1 MLELRAIR
9 DIGPGEEIC
18 VDYIGDRSY
27 LMARH
32 QRRSLL
38 RDTWG
43 FDIGE
48 ELAEKE
54 EEGVERRVLELLDK
68 IRTRLREKMCA
79 GDYTQGGGNISCK
92 KRKRTCCP
100 KKVP

>member
-48 ELAEKE
+48 ELVGQE
-54 EEGVERRVLELLDK
+54 EEDVERRVLEQPLVVYLSV
-68 IRTRLREKMCA
+68 REVKNYSKA
-79 GDYTQGGGNISCK
+79 LITY
-92 KRKRTCCP
+92 P
-100 KKVP
+100 KKKVSNSCQ

>member
-54 EEGVERRVLELLDK
+54 EEDVERRVLELLDK
-68 IRTRLREKMCA
+68 IRTRLREKMMREA
-79 GDYTQGGGNISCK
+79 NSEYNERLRGAAWA
-92 KRKRTCCP
+92 RTFD
-100 KKVP
+100 